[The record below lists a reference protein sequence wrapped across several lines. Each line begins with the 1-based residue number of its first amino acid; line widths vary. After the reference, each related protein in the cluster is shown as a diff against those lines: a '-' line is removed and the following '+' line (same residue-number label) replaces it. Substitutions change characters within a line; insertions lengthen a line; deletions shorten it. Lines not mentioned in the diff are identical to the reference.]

1 MSLCLPFYTGT
12 TAPTMRLS
20 AVVLQVLSLPLLA
33 CHATSMELSMSNP
46 AILYSPYNW
55 GVTAAM
61 AKTINP
67 GAYFKVMFTG
77 QSCVLHTDTTG
88 TSQPFPQFWARV
100 DGGPLQQFVLSAGS
114 PSFNVTLGPDYAT
127 THSVGAHL
135 LEVIVKST
143 TETQTRWA
151 PQSTA
156 VVFTGAT
163 LADGATVRAPARKRY
178 NVLVYGDSITEGV
191 RTLGYVGVQNDT
203 DRNDAVRDY
212 SYQLGQSLP
221 AEVGIVAFGGS
232 GLTTGGSGGVPLLA
246 QSWNQLW
253 EGAPRDFTTAP
264 PDLVVYNEGTNDGS
278 RNVTEA
284 FLQIVRNFSGN
295 KISGT
300 HLLLVPFNG
309 GHKADIQLVVDAM
322 KGSGTTVV
330 YGDTTGF
337 YDGSDG
343 LHPFGYN
350 HMAFIAP
357 KVAELC
363 LPLLTQS

>member
-1 MSLCLPFYTGT
+1 MQGRVGLPRFQW
-12 TAPTMRLS
+12 R
-20 AVVLQVLSLPLLA
+20 
-33 CHATSMELSMSNP
+33 
-46 AILYSPYNW
+46 
-55 GVTAAM
+55 
-61 AKTINP
+61 
-67 GAYFKVMFTG
+67 
-77 QSCVLHTDTTG
+77 G
-88 TSQPFPQFWARV
+88 TSCGRAR
-100 DGGPLQQFVLSAGS
+100 
-114 PSFNVTLGPDYAT
+114 
-127 THSVGAHL
+127 
-135 LEVIVKST
+135 
-143 TETQTRWA
+143 R
-151 PQSTA
+151 
-156 VVFTGAT
+156 AT
-163 LADGATVRAPARKRY
+163 LRRRRPA
-178 NVLVYGDSITEGV
+178 
-191 RTLGYVGVQNDT
+191 
-203 DRNDAVRDY
+203 
-212 SYQLGQSLP
+212 
-221 AEVGIVAFGGS
+221 
-232 GLTTGGSGGVPLLA
+232 
-246 QSWNQLW
+246 
-253 EGAPRDFTTAP
+253 
-264 PDLVVYNEGTNDGS
+264 LVVYNEGTNDGS